1 MDYDNWKLS
10 AGDFPANEKTIEY
23 KALIFID
30 SDLDKAKEKLRRL
43 FNAKEFIVEVLEE
56 DDEYNL
62 EVYGELDVHYDFDE
76 YQAKE
81 LSLQEL
87 KYSMQE
93 EGFEVLEMEEW

>member
-30 SDLDKAKEKLRRL
+30 ANLDKAKKELRRL
-43 FNAKEFIVEVLEE
+43 FNAKEFIVEVLE

-76 YQAKE
+76 YQAIE
-81 LSLQEL
+81 LSLEEL
-87 KYSMQE
+87 KYSMQD
-93 EGFEVLEMEEW
+93 EGFDVLEMKEW